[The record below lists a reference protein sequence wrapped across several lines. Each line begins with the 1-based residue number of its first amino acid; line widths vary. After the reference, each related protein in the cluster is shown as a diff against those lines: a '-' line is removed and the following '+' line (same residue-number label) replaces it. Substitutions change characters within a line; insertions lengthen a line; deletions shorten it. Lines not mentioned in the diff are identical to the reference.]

1 MPVSKVDIPTFASKI
16 KEKYPQYKDVN
27 DTILTKA
34 IVDKHPE
41 YREAVDLSGIDKPTS
56 PVDQGIDK
64 TTNKVNQPIQFNGT
78 FQPDLEGEK
87 NGVYTNDPD
96 YQRQKTDFVSRI
108 MTDPKGRLL
117 YPEQDAKGNWINYY
131 TKEPIVNFD
140 PHEMQGKILQ
150 VPHEYLPATGGKK
163 FIAPVYNQKT
173 GSYDFPGV
181 NTPDLPHQETLP
193 EATVYSST
201 NVPRGTSDN
210 QSPELEGLSPEV
222 KSILQESGNQ
232 GGQFAQILKKNP
244 SLAGDIDKTLNK
256 YGEPYKQ
263 SLKTGSEAMSN
274 ILQKTVEDKFDLNK
288 PLLNDVD
295 PAILNGH
302 LSVLNNF
309 EKNRKQFE
317 DTQKELQRQ
326 ADLITDKAKRTGRP
340 VSQEDAD
347 ILNQKAQKNIT
358 NWNEYTKAVKYA
370 QNFIEQPAVK
380 NYLSEFQ
387 KRQSGL
393 RMLDEIRQR
402 TFPSDISKEIKQDE
416 YNRKAIEGNLNAWD
430 YTKTFLGK
438 AGAGVSNIGESVLKA
453 APMLL
458 TNGLVRLSD
467 EENAY
472 IENLN
477 NSAQKWLSAN
487 LPSISPEAI
496 GQMDKRGIGH
506 LINDVSEMAGG
517 FAPYIL
523 PGAAGEG
530 LGVKAATFA
539 TALAESMPT
548 ARKEAERAGLTGAA
562 LTTFITAKPLINAA
576 FMTLL
581 PNVKFAKGFDN
592 DLAKSIVNGEFNSP
606 KRFLLDMASKALK
619 NPEDIAHLQA
629 MLSGT
634 QIGNNLVNQFT
645 NALQSKQDIE
655 RGISRKEGLPVDYSN
670 VIDLRQ
676 TAVMALAGKVL
687 ETIPTLKNAI
697 GDFRAGKDIA
707 ETYSHIQS
715 NLVELAAHN
724 LDGVSKK
731 VDELVKKD
739 PGNIYAQHLKN
750 TLQDFAYA
758 KARMPEGLEPE
769 QQAAI
774 FSIQQETAKVQRQL
788 STADPLYQAHLQKT
802 VDENNKLIGEIIKN
816 PNKAND
822 YLKDSHKDLQESIL
836 SPQTTDNGKETEA
849 NAQAEG
855 EGILGKPEGEE
866 PAKEVAGKAPS
877 YLISRHADTKK
888 DEEGKVSGPNQHPLS
903 EMGKKDANDLATEV
917 QMQADKTGIPITKI
931 IHSGLERSA
940 ETANTVANRVK
951 AKTVSDPDLN
961 TWAIGEF
968 DDVSDDEFKE
978 VQKWF
983 GEHPD
988 DTVYEGS
995 IEKFKGKK
1003 LDESL
1008 NQYADRTIR
1017 AHSKYEGEP
1026 ASTLL
1031 IDHSN
1036 NMMVMD
1042 AYRKNGNK
1050 WDEKAIQHY
1059 LNAEKP
1065 EPASLVKGEK
1075 PKVTVSTPNIVNVKL
1090 KDNVRVGQGAPL
1102 GAHGGGDGGAG
1113 RTSEGGGVGSSLERE
1128 GLAGNGPE
1136 KEENTSEKEKPVS
1149 DELPFGSS
1157 KEVGIAHERQL
1168 ERAYDV
1174 KLTPPERGAGIEL
1187 EQSIQRGRDLIASG
1201 VDPEQVAADFHK
1213 TKRLSWEDMSVVRA
1227 QNEINAKATTAA
1239 IDKFGEDSPEAK
1251 AAIKKEDEWLR
1262 NNVKPMQTEW
1272 SNIGTAQ
1279 QGATDID
1286 TGSVSSIRRAFKDFA
1301 GRDFSPKEA
1310 EKAKELADKVKTL
1323 SDKQEKLQGQ
1333 VDKLMAENKDLKSG
1347 KNIKESAKD
1356 LAAKIRKGKTNRPDM
1371 FSAATPASLVWDAAV
1386 EVVASAVEAGG
1397 ALADAIA
1404 KGIEHIKESDW
1415 YKGLTDEQKTQAE
1428 QQFSD
1433 WHNDNSQLEKE
1444 LAQKYVGKKGNK
1456 FTPDEAREI
1465 WEYTK
1470 SNYLDKKVE
1479 LPDAIKNVATDLGI
1493 TAEQVIHAIGTPKGV
1508 REVTNEMFTT
1518 QYERRKAINSA
1529 KYFIENASKSKLS
1542 KALGKLPSIFFN
1554 LKTWG
1559 HGTVGNITHAGA
1571 NIFRPSTWGAYWP
1584 NVFKSFGLAYGSTAN
1599 YEKAITILK
1608 SSPHFNEWLQAGL
1621 AADPQKVYDEYQ
1633 LMSKPK
1639 KTTKAG
1645 QAIQWM
1651 NETGTRGFSGL
1662 NFMRYDMA
1670 EMLYNR
1676 ASESA
1681 KTDPELREHIA
1692 ELVNHAT
1699 GHSEVRVPKTIKVI
1713 TFAPGLEISR
1723 WQRMITDP
1731 AKAAK
1736 TFSNWSK
1743 SSPAEQAAA
1752 KIVAASA
1759 GEKIAMYVTLLA
1771 ANAGLL
1777 SAFGSKQKINTS
1789 DPTKSDWLRF
1799 KFADKTLD
1807 VTGNVLSPY
1816 RLLSSLLGQAYKANT
1831 ADAKDLKQKPGDKEA
1846 NTLTQQAR
1854 YKLSPLAGSVVDV
1867 ATGTDPMGN
1876 VLPWSNVKPSTGKR
1890 KLTWKEFISQEG
1902 LPIPVSA
1909 GLEAYWDSMRERGVP
1924 ESEASDIFSGLLLF
1938 GTEGLTGAKLQKD
1951 YSLDQ
1956 KPPTHKQRQ
1965 HKPAM

>member
-1 MPVSKVDIPTFASKI
+1 MPVSKYDIPTFAARI

-27 DTILTKA
+27 DTVLTKA

-41 YREAVDLSGIDKPTS
+41 YRDAVDLSGLDKPTS

-64 TTNKVNQPIQFNGT
+64 TTNKVNQSIQFNGT

-87 NGVYTNDPD
+87 NGIYTNDPD
-96 YQRQKTDFVSRI
+96 YQKQKADFVSKI
-108 MTDPKGRLL
+108 MTDQQGRLL

-140 PHEMQGKILQ
+140 PHEMRGKILQ

-163 FIAPVYNQKT
+163 FITPTYNQKT
-173 GSYDFPGV
+173 GSYDFPDV
-181 NTPDLPHQETLP
+181 QTPDVPHQETLL
-193 EATVYSST
+193 EATVYGGKKGPSE
-201 NVPRGTSDN
+201 
-210 QSPELEGLSPEV
+210 SPELEGLSPEV
-222 KSILQESGNQ
+222 NSILKESGVQ
-232 GGQFAQILKKNP
+232 GGQFGQILKKNP
-244 SLAGDIDKTLNK
+244 SLAGDIDKTLKK
-256 YGEPYKQ
+256 YGEPYVQ

-288 PLLNDVD
+288 PLPQDVD

-302 LSVLNNF
+302 LNVLNNF

-326 ADLITDKAKRTGRP
+326 ADLITDKSKRTGEP
-340 VSQEDAD
+340 VSQQD
-347 ILNQKAQKNIT
+347 IYALNQKAAKNIAS
-358 NWNEYTKAVKYA
+358 WNEYTKAVKYA
-370 QNFIEQPAVK
+370 QNFVEQPAVK
-380 NYLSEFQ
+380 NYLDEFK

-393 RMLDEIRQR
+393 QMLDEIRQR
-402 TFPSDISKEIKQDE
+402 TFPSDINKEIKQDE
-416 YNRKAIEGNLNAWD
+416 YDRKAIEGNLNAWD
-430 YTKTFLGK
+430 YAKTFMGK
-438 AGAGVSNIGESVLKA
+438 AGAGLSNIAETAMKA
-453 APMLL
+453 APSVATGGLL
-458 TNGLVRLSD
+458 KWSPEGT
-467 EENAY
+467 AK
-472 IENLN
+472 IESLN
-477 NSAQKWLSAN
+477 NRAQQFLSAN
-487 LPSISPEAI
+487 LPSISPEALQ
-496 GQMDKRGIGH
+496 QMDKRGMGH
-506 LINDVSEMAGG
+506 LIDDISSTLGG
-517 FAPYIL
+517 FAPYII

-530 LGVKAATFA
+530 FGAKAATFT

-548 ARKEAERAGLTGAA
+548 VRKEAEKAGLTGTAYN
-562 LTTFITAKPLINAA
+562 TFITAKPLINAA

-606 KRFLLDMASKALK
+606 KRFLLNMAAKALK
-619 NPEDIAHLQA
+619 DPGDIAHLQA

-634 QIGNNLVNQFT
+634 EIGNNLVNQLT
-645 NALQSKQDIE
+645 NAIQKGQDID

-670 VIDLRQ
+670 VINPRQ
-676 TAVMALAGKVL
+676 TAVMALAGKAL

-697 GDFRAGKDIA
+697 GDRIAGKDIA
-707 ETYSHIQS
+707 ETYNHIQS

-724 LDGVSKK
+724 LDAVSKQ
-731 VDELVKKD
+731 VDALVKKD

-758 KARMPEGLEPE
+758 KAHMPEGLNED

-774 FSIQQETAKVQRQL
+774 FSLQQETSRAQRQL
-788 STADPLYQAHLQKT
+788 STADPMYQSHLQKM
-802 VDENNKLIGEIIKN
+802 VDENNKQIGEIIKN
-816 PNKAND
+816 PNKAID
-822 YLKDSHKDLQESIL
+822 YLKDSHKDLQEQIL
-836 SPQTTDNGKETEA
+836 SPQTEENGKETEA
-849 NAQAEG
+849 NAQTQGEGVLNQPEG
-855 EGILGKPEGEE
+855 EGT
-866 PAKEVAGKAPS
+866 AKAAATAPS
-877 YLISRHADTKK
+877 YLLSRHADTKK

-931 IHSGLERSA
+931 VHSGLERSA

-951 AKTVSDPDLN
+951 ARTVSDSDLN

-968 DDVSDDEFKE
+968 DDIPDEEFKD

-988 DTVYEGS
+988 DTVYEGP

-1008 NQYADRTIR
+1008 NQYANRTIR

-1042 AYRKNGNK
+1042 AYRKNGGK
-1050 WDEKAIQHY
+1050 WDEKAIQYY

-1065 EPASLVKGEK
+1065 EPASLVKAEK
-1075 PKVTVSTPNIVNVKL
+1075 PKITVSTPNIVNVKL
-1090 KDNVRVGQGAPL
+1090 KENVRVGQATPL
-1102 GAHGGGDGGAG
+1102 GTHENGDGSAG
-1113 RTSEGGGVGSSLERE
+1113 GTSESSGVGPSQQGKESP
-1128 GLAGNGPE
+1128 GNGPE
-1136 KEENTSEKEKPVS
+1136 KEENKGEKEVS

-1157 KEVGIAHERQL
+1157 KEVGIAHERQQ

-1187 EQSIQRGRDLIASG
+1187 EQSIQRGRDLIAAG
-1201 VDPEQVAADFHK
+1201 VDPEQVAANFHK

-1251 AAIKKEDEWLR
+1251 AAIKKEDDWLR
-1262 NNVKPMQTEW
+1262 LNVKPMQTEW

-1286 TGSVSSIRRAFKDFA
+1286 TGSVSSIRRAFKDTV
-1301 GRDFSPKEA
+1301 GRDFSPEEA
-1310 EKAKELADKVKTL
+1310 KKAKDLAEKVKTL
-1323 SDKQEKLQGQ
+1323 SDKQEKLQSQ
-1333 VDKLMAENKDLKSG
+1333 VDKLMGENKALKEG
-1347 KNIKESAKD
+1347 KGIKESAKD

-1386 EVVASAVEAGG
+1386 EIVASAVESGG

-1415 YKGLTDEQKTQAE
+1415 YKRLTDEEKTKAE
-1428 QQFSD
+1428 QTFTD
-1433 WHNDNSQLEKE
+1433 WHNDKGKPEKD
-1444 LAQKYVGKKGNK
+1444 LAQKYAGKKGNK
-1456 FTPDEAREI
+1456 FTTDEAREI
-1465 WEYTK
+1465 WDYTK
-1470 SNYLDKKVE
+1470 KHYLDKKIE
-1479 LPDAIKNVATDLGI
+1479 LPDAIKNVATDLGM

-1518 QYERRKAINSA
+1518 QYDRRKAINSA
-1529 KYFIENASKSKLS
+1529 KFFIANADKSKLG

-1571 NIFRPSTWGAYWP
+1571 NIFRPSTWAAYWP
-1584 NVFKSFGLAYGSTAN
+1584 NVFKSFGLAYGSTAK

-1621 AADPQKVYDEYQ
+1621 AADPNKTYDEYQ
-1633 LMSKPK
+1633 LMGKPK

-1645 QAIQWM
+1645 QAIQWL

-1681 KTDPELREHIA
+1681 KADPELREHIA

-1699 GHSEVRVPKTIKVI
+1699 GHSEVKVPKAIKVI
-1713 TFAPGLEISR
+1713 TFAPGLEVSR

-1736 TFSNWSK
+1736 TFANWK
-1743 SSPAEQAAA
+1743 NSSPAEQAAA

-1759 GEKIAMYVTLLA
+1759 GEKIAMYGTLLA

-1777 SAFGSKQKINTS
+1777 SALGSKQSINTS
-1789 DPTKSDWLRF
+1789 DPSKSDWLRF
-1799 KFADKTLD
+1799 KFAGKTLD

-1816 RLLSSLLGQAYKANT
+1816 RLLSVLLGQAYKANT
-1831 ADAKDLKQKPGDKEA
+1831 AEAKDLKQKPADKEGS
-1846 NTLTQQAR
+1846 TVLKQLR
-1854 YKLSPLAGSVVDV
+1854 YKASPIAGTTTDIL
-1867 ATGTDPMGN
+1867 TGTDALGN
-1876 VLPWSNVKPSTGKR
+1876 TLPWSNVKPDKGKH
-1890 KLTWKEFISQEG
+1890 KLSWKEFISQEA
-1902 LPIPVSA
+1902 LPIPVAA
-1909 GLEAYWDSMRERGVP
+1909 GLEAYWDSMSERGVP
-1924 ESEASDIFSGLLLF
+1924 EEQASSIFNGLLLF
-1938 GTEGLTGAKLQKD
+1938 GTEGLTGAKLQED
-1951 YSLDQ
+1951 YSLKQ
-1956 KPPTHKQRQ
+1956 QPTVHKQRQ
-1965 HKPAM
+1965 HKPAN

>member
-1 MPVSKVDIPTFASKI
+1 MPVSKYNIPTFAGKI
-16 KEKYPQYKDVN
+16 KEKYPQYKEVN

-41 YREAVDLSGIDKPTS
+41 YRDVVDLSGLDKQTS

-64 TTNKVNQPIQFNGT
+64 TTNKVNQSIQFNGT

-96 YQRQKTDFVSRI
+96 YQKQKADFVSKI
-108 MTDPKGRLL
+108 MTDQQGRLL
-117 YPEQDAKGNWINYY
+117 YPEQDQKGNWVNYY

-140 PHEMQGKILQ
+140 PHEMKGKILQ
-150 VPHEYLPATGGKK
+150 VPLEYLPATGGKK
-163 FIAPVYNQKT
+163 FITPVYNQKT
-173 GSYDFPGV
+173 GSYDFPDV
-181 NTPDLPHQETLP
+181 QTPDAPHQETLP
-193 EATVYSST
+193 EATVYGSKNGN
-201 NVPRGTSDN
+201 NVPRGTIDE
-210 QSPELEGLSPEV
+210 QSPELQGLSQEV
-222 KSILQESGNQ
+222 NSIIDESKRQ

-244 SLAGDIDKTLNK
+244 SLAQDIDNTLKK
-256 YGEPYKQ
+256 YGDPYRQ

-288 PLLNDVD
+288 PLPQDVD
-295 PAILNGH
+295 PTILNGH
-302 LSVLNNF
+302 LNVLNNF
-309 EKNRKQFE
+309 EKNRQQFE
-317 DTQKELQRQ
+317 ETQKELQRQ
-326 ADLITDKAKRTGRP
+326 ADLIADKAKRTGQP
-340 VSQEDAD
+340 ISQQDVDA
-347 ILNQKAQKNIT
+347 LNAKYDKNVA

-370 QNFIEQPAVK
+370 QNFVEQPAVK
-380 NYLSEFQ
+380 NYLDEFK

-393 RMLDEIRQR
+393 QLLDEVRQR
-402 TFPSDISKEIKQDE
+402 TFPSDINKEIKQDE
-416 YNRKAIEGNLNAWD
+416 YDRKAIEGNLNAWD
-430 YTKTFLGK
+430 YVKTFMGKTASGLSNIAESVMK
-438 AGAGVSNIGESVLKA
+438 AGSAMGPTAVYSPQMN
-453 APMLL
+453 
-458 TNGLVRLSD
+458 TT
-467 EENAY
+467 
-472 IENLN
+472 IERLN
-477 NSAQKWLSAN
+477 NNAQQFIKAN
-487 LPSISPEAI
+487 LPSISQEAI
-496 GQMDKRGIGH
+496 QQMDKRGMGH
-506 LINDVSEMAGG
+506 LIDDISSTLGG
-517 FAPYIL
+517 FAPYII

-530 LGVKAATFA
+530 LGAKAATFA
-539 TALAESMPT
+539 TALAESTPT
-548 ARKEAERAGLTGAA
+548 VRKEAEKAGLTGSAYN
-562 LTTFITAKPLINAA
+562 TFITAKPLITAA

-606 KRFLLDMASKALK
+606 KRFLLNMASKALK
-619 NPEDIAHLQA
+619 DPSDIAHLQA

-634 QIGNNLVNQFT
+634 EIGNNLVNQLT
-645 NALQSKQDIE
+645 NAIQKGQDID

-670 VIDLRQ
+670 VINPRQ

-687 ETIPTLKNAI
+687 ETIPTLKNTI

-707 ETYSHIQS
+707 ETYNHIQS
-715 NLVELAAHN
+715 NIVELAAHN
-724 LDGVSKK
+724 LDGVSKQ
-731 VDELVKKD
+731 VDALVKKD

-758 KARMPEGLEPE
+758 KAHMPEGLNED

-774 FSIQQETAKVQRQL
+774 FSLQQETAKAQRQL
-788 STADPLYQAHLQKT
+788 STADPMYQPHLQKM
-802 VDENNKLIGEIIKN
+802 VDENNKQMGEIIKN
-816 PNKAND
+816 PNKAID
-822 YLKDSHKDLQESIL
+822 YLKDSHKDLQEQIL
-836 SPQTTDNGKETEA
+836 SPQTEQNGKETEA
-849 NAQAEG
+849 NAQTQGEGVLNQPEG
-855 EGILGKPEGEE
+855 EGT
-866 PAKEVAGKAPS
+866 AKAAATTPS
-877 YLISRHADTKK
+877 YLLSRHADTKK

-931 IHSGLERSA
+931 VHSGLERSA

-951 AKTVSDPDLN
+951 ARTVSDPDLN

-968 DDVSDDEFKE
+968 DDVSDDEFKD

-988 DTVYEGS
+988 DTVYEGP

-1042 AYRKNGNK
+1042 AYRKNGGK
-1050 WDEKAIQHY
+1050 WDEKAIQYY

-1075 PKVTVSTPNIVNVKL
+1075 QKITVSTPNIVNVKL
-1090 KDNVRVGQGAPL
+1090 KENVPIGQAAPL
-1102 GAHGGGDGGAG
+1102 GTHENGDGSTGGA
-1113 RTSEGGGVGSSLERE
+1113 SESSGVGSSLEGERPP
-1128 GLAGNGPE
+1128 GNGPE
-1136 KEENTSEKEKPVS
+1136 KKEGESEEKVS
-1149 DELPFGSS
+1149 DKLPFGSS
-1157 KEVGIAHERQL
+1157 KEVGIAHERQQ

-1174 KLTPPERGAGIEL
+1174 KLTAPERGAGIEL
-1187 EQSIQRGRDLIASG
+1187 EQSIQRGRDLIEAG

-1227 QNEINAKATTAA
+1227 QNEINAKATNAA

-1251 AAIKKEDEWLR
+1251 AAIKKEDDWLR
-1262 NNVKPMQTEW
+1262 ENVKPMQTEW

-1286 TGSVSSIRRAFKDFA
+1286 TGSVSSIRRAFKDTT
-1301 GRDFSPKEA
+1301 GRDFSPEEA
-1310 EKAKELADKVKTL
+1310 KKAKDLAEKVKTL
-1323 SDKQEKLQGQ
+1323 SDKQEKLQSQ
-1333 VDKLMAENKDLKSG
+1333 VDKLMGENKALKEDKG
-1347 KNIKESAKD
+1347 IKESAKD

-1386 EVVASAVEAGG
+1386 EVVASAIEAGG

-1415 YKGLTDEQKTQAE
+1415 YKGLTDEEKIKAE
-1428 QQFSD
+1428 QTFTD
-1433 WHNDNSQLEKE
+1433 WHNDKGEPEKD
-1444 LAQKYVGKKGNK
+1444 LAQKYAGKKGNK

-1465 WEYTK
+1465 WDYTK
-1470 SNYLDKKVE
+1470 DHYLDKKVE
-1479 LPDAIKNVATDLGI
+1479 LPDAIKNVATDLGM
-1493 TAEQVIHAIGTPKGV
+1493 TAEQIIHAIGTPKGA
-1508 REVTNEMFTT
+1508 REITNEMFTT

-1529 KYFIENASKSKLS
+1529 KYFIANADKSKLG

-1571 NIFRPSTWGAYWP
+1571 NIFRPSTWAAYWP
-1584 NVFKSFGLAYGSTAN
+1584 NVFKSFGLAYGSTAK

-1621 AADPQKVYDEYQ
+1621 AADPNKTYDEYQ
-1633 LMSKPK
+1633 LMGKPK

-1645 QAIQWM
+1645 QAIQWL

-1681 KTDPELREHIA
+1681 KADPELREHIA

-1699 GHSEVRVPKTIKVI
+1699 GHSEVKVPKAIKVI

-1736 TFSNWSK
+1736 TFANWK
-1743 SSPAEQAAA
+1743 NSSPAEQAAA

-1759 GEKIAMYVTLLA
+1759 GEKIAMYGTLLA

-1777 SAFGSKQKINTS
+1777 SALGSKQSINLN
-1789 DPTKSDWLRF
+1789 DPSKSDWLRF
-1799 KFADKTLD
+1799 KFGGKTLD

-1816 RLLSSLLGQAYKANT
+1816 RLLSVLLGQAYKANT

-1846 NTLTQQAR
+1846 ATLTQQAR
-1854 YKLSPLAGSVVDV
+1854 YKLSPIAGSAVDIG
-1867 ATGTDPMGN
+1867 TGTDPLGN
-1876 VLPWSNVKPSTGKR
+1876 VLPWSNVKPATGKR
-1890 KLTWKEFISQEG
+1890 KLTWKEFISQEA

-1924 ESEASDIFSGLLLF
+1924 EEQANSIFSGLILF
-1938 GTEGLTGAKLQKD
+1938 GTEGLTGAKLQED
-1951 YSLDQ
+1951 YSLRPQ
-1956 KPPTHKQRQ
+1956 APTHKQRQ